1 MGVEKGT
8 ISIRLVSEALAE
20 FRRAGRDDGP
30 LLAAAGIAP
39 ELFGKPYARVS
50 CQVYARLWLR
60 LAREMDDEFF
70 GMNARRMKSGSFN
83 FMAAA
88 AVREPNLE
96 AAMNAALRF
105 MGLVFDDFTP
115 RLTRQEG
122 LAAIVLD
129 EPEGPAPRAFCYFTL
144 WLMLHG
150 LACWLVGRRIPIL
163 AIELRCP
170 QPDFIADYRVMFTE
184 NLNFSRRHSRL
195 LFNAEA
201 LDLPVRRDERELRR
215 FLNGAPANILVR
227 YRDPQSLAARTKA
240 YLRSLKFERWPDL
253 DALAGHFYMAPST
266 LRRKLAAEG
275 QSYQALKDQL
285 RRDLAIAR
293 LDSGD
298 GNFADLAEE
307 LGFADTSA
315 FYKAFRKW
323 TGSTPG
329 QYRALIRQEP

>member
-8 ISIRLVSEALAE
+8 ISIRLVAEALAE
-20 FRRAGRDDGP
+20 FRRCGGDEGP

-50 CQVYARLWLR
+50 SQAYARLWLR
-60 LAREMDDEFF
+60 LARSMDDEFF
-70 GMNARRMKSGSFN
+70 GMNARRMKFGSFN
-83 FMAAA
+83 FMAAVA
-88 AVREPNLE
+88 IREPTLE
-96 AAMNAALRF
+96 AALNAALRF
-105 MGLVFDDFTP
+105 MGLIFDDFTP
-115 RLTRQEG
+115 RLVRQDG
-122 LAAIVLD
+122 VAAIALD
-129 EPEGPAPRAFCYFTL
+129 EPQGPAPRAFCYFTF

-150 LACWLVGRRIPIL
+150 LACWLLGRRIPIL

-170 QPDFIADYRVMFTE
+170 QPDYLSDYRVMFTD
-184 NLNFSRRHSRL
+184 NLRFARRQSRL
-195 LFNAEA
+195 LFNAEV
-201 LDLPVRRDERELRR
+201 LELPVRRDERELRR
-215 FLNGAPANILVR
+215 FLAGAPANILVR

-285 RRDLAIAR
+285 RRDLALAR
-293 LDSGD
+293 LDSGES
-298 GNFADLAEE
+298 NFVDLAEE

>member
-20 FRRAGRDDGP
+20 FRRAGRDDAP
-30 LLAAAGIAP
+30 LLSAAGIAP

-50 CQVYARLWLR
+50 SQAYARLWLR
-60 LAREMDDEFF
+60 LAKEMDDEFF

-83 FMAAA
+83 FMTAA
-88 AVREPNLE
+88 AVREPTLE

-150 LACWLVGRRIPIL
+150 LACWLVGRRIPVL

-170 QPDFIADYRVMFTE
+170 QPDFIADYRVMFSE
-184 NLNFSRRHSRL
+184 NLNFSRRQSRL

-215 FLNGAPANILVR
+215 FLGGAPANILVR

>member
-20 FRRAGRDDGP
+20 FRRAGRDDAP

-50 CQVYARLWLR
+50 SQAYARLWLR
-60 LAREMDDEFF
+60 LAKEMDDEFF

-88 AVREPNLE
+88 AVREPTLE
-96 AAMNAALRF
+96 AALNAALRF
-105 MGLVFDDFTP
+105 MGLIFDDFTP
-115 RLTRQEG
+115 RLVRQDG
-122 LAAIVLD
+122 VAAIAID
-129 EPEGPAPRAFCYFTL
+129 EPSTDAPRAFCYFTF

-150 LACWLVGRRIPIL
+150 LACWLVGRRIPVL

-170 QPDFIADYRVMFTE
+170 APDFIADYRVMFTE
-184 NLNFSRRHSRL
+184 NLNFSRRQSRL

-201 LDLPVRRDERELRR
+201 LDLLVRRDERELRR
-215 FLNGAPANILVR
+215 FLGGAPANILVR

>member
-88 AVREPNLE
+88 AVREPTLE

-150 LACWLVGRRIPIL
+150 LACWLVGRRIPVL